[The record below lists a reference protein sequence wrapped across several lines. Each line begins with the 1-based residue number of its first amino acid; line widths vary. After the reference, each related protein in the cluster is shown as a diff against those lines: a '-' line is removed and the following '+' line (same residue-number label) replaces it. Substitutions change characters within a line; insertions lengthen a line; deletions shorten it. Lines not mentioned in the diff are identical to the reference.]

1 MKAIGLTK
9 YLPINNPESLV
20 DLQVATPEP
29 TDRDLLGNALLVEVD
44 FRSQPFARAMSFWAV
59 ANCRLRCAVSIA
71 SENCPVWA

>member
-29 TDRDLLGNALLVEVD
+29 SDRDILVRVEAILSTPLILKFEPQD
-44 FRSQPFARAMSFWAV
+44 LTLKKNREFLAGMR
-59 ANCRLRCAVSIA
+59 
-71 SENCPVWA
+71 PVP